1 MAFKK
6 EKPVSRFAQQV
17 YEVVMS
23 IPAGETRTYKEVA
36 ELAGS
41 PKAYQAVGQILK
53 RNPNPLMI
61 PCHRVVGKS
70 TLGGYFGAKNRAL
83 KIQLLNAEKKKGPI
97 KS

>member
-1 MAFKK
+1 MSFKN
-6 EKPVSRFAQQV
+6 RV

-23 IPAGETRTYKEVA
+23 IPVGETRTYKEVA

-41 PKAYQAVGQILK
+41 PKAYRAVGQILK

-61 PCHRVVGKS
+61 PCHRVVGKKG
-70 TLGGYFGAKNRAL
+70 LGGYFGPSNTSL
-83 KIQLLNAEKKKGPI
+83 KLKLLNAEKNRGPI